1 MIFKGLELN
10 QFIKAVVICTCFLV
24 SGLASAVN
32 DQLKGQIRITSFKA
46 LGHPDL
52 PSIYLPPDFYLRN
65 QLNSLLSSNGY
76 TFNNSERPV
85 NLEVEIRRFDW
96 YTTSFGTF
104 NVDLTVQYTFTISG
118 VSKNFVTISSANAS
132 LGQITWGPERNK
144 FVMQKVSE
152 DSVNKLQNF
161 LELFELPKVE
171 PLEKAKQDIVAIPV
185 VPPQSEEV
193 QKQVTTTPPS
203 QNRSAPSENERL
215 SLEAS
220 KKKCTEL
227 GFKPATE
234 LHGKCVL
241 QLSK

>member
-24 SGLASAVN
+24 SGVASAVN

-96 YTTSFGTF
+96 DNTFGTF
-104 NVDLTVQYTFTISG
+104 TVDLTVRYMLLVSG
-118 VSKNFVTISSANAS
+118 VSKTFMTTSSAKAS
-132 LGQITWGPERNK
+132 IGQITWGPDRSK
-144 FVMQKVSE
+144 FVMEKVAE
-152 DSVNKLQNF
+152 DSVNKFQNF

-171 PLEKAKQDIVAIPV
+171 PLEKVKQDIVTIPV
-185 VPPQSEEV
+185 VTPQLEEV
-193 QKQVTTTPPS
+193 PNQVTTTPPS
-203 QNRSAPSENERL
+203 QNKSASPENERL

-220 KKKCTEL
+220 KRKCTEL